1 MKGKGGWEINW
12 SVGNLFRAIIATE
25 MSNVEESNAVSIM
38 TAETQVR
45 LGMFMLNSVVAGSA
59 SPSLF

>member
-12 SVGNLFRAIIATE
+12 SVGNLFRDIIATE

>member
-12 SVGNLFRAIIATE
+12 SVCNLFRDIIATE
-25 MSNVEESNAVSIM
+25 MGNVEESNAVSIV

-45 LGMFMLNSVVAGSA
+45 LGIFMLNSVVAGSA
-59 SPSLF
+59 SPSPF